1 MFEDLSRILQGR
13 VEESVWIGANALA
26 AALEKHCA
34 TGWKDQVTNLLMIGD
49 NEDASTLQERAIG
62 ILYGQCEALFQQ
74 MKIRI
79 EMEDL
84 RIGLLATLVEAVLL
98 EPNDQDGEIL
108 AALQAAEDATE
119 AFCNAIAIRT
129 STQPEEWME
138 YVHDVSSFTVAVMIE
153 VVNKSVER
161 QAYSMEDIEKC
172 LGQVNKYQTLVPA
185 GRTLGMEALDSGVGI
200 GTSMSVLVDHYKDK
214 IGESTPEQVVDHLVS
229 LALLAN
235 TPTDALEDEVT
246 FFLEQIYPDLFDV
259 MKVSALLKAR
269 LTRLS
274 EEF

>member
-13 VEESVWIGANALA
+13 VEESMWIGANALA

-34 TGWKDQVTNLLMIGD
+34 TGWKEQITNLVMIGD
-49 NEDASTLQERAIG
+49 NEDAPTLQERAIG
-62 ILYGQCEALFQQ
+62 ILYAQAEALFQQ
-74 MKIRI
+74 MKIRVNL
-79 EMEDL
+79 EDM
-84 RIGLLATLVEAVLL
+84 RISILATLVEALMF

-129 STQPEEWME
+129 STQPEEWLE
-138 YVHDVSSFTVAVMIE
+138 YIHDVSSFTVAVMIE

-161 QAYSMEDIEKC
+161 QQYSEADIEKC
-172 LGQVNKYQTLVPA
+172 LGQINKYQTLVPA
-185 GRTLGMEALDSGVGI
+185 GRTLGMEALDTGVGI

-235 TPTDALEDEVT
+235 TPADALEDEVM
-246 FFLEQIYPDLFDV
+246 FFLEQIYTDLFDV
-259 MKVSALLKAR
+259 MKVTALLKTR

>member
-84 RIGLLATLVEAVLL
+84 RIGLWLH
-98 EPNDQDGEIL
+98 
-108 AALQAAEDATE
+108 
-119 AFCNAIAIRT
+119 
-129 STQPEEWME
+129 W
-138 YVHDVSSFTVAVMIE
+138 
-153 VVNKSVER
+153 
-161 QAYSMEDIEKC
+161 
-172 LGQVNKYQTLVPA
+172 
-185 GRTLGMEALDSGVGI
+185 
-200 GTSMSVLVDHYKDK
+200 
-214 IGESTPEQVVDHLVS
+214 
-229 LALLAN
+229 
-235 TPTDALEDEVT
+235 
-246 FFLEQIYPDLFDV
+246 
-259 MKVSALLKAR
+259 
-269 LTRLS
+269 
-274 EEF
+274 